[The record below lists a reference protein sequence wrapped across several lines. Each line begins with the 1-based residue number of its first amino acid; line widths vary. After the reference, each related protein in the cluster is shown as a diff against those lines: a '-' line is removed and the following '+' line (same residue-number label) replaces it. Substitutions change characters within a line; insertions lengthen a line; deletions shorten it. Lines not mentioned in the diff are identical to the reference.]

1 MLITSYSKNSS
12 STETVKV
19 AVTTWPVTYV
29 YSMSDLL
36 ITYGVAFLCA
46 LVCSAIGLH
55 AFYANGGSYQNV
67 FSTYFRA
74 TNDADLHSQVEV
86 GDMGADPL
94 PRLLA
99 QTRVTILG
107 IDDFGRPDKE
117 VAGPSSI
124 RPERVSIAEGE
135 TSSKSDRRDSEKE
148 RDLVNSLKNDA
159 AETSSL
165 AQGVVST
172 SQEFSSPRHSSD
184 VPTVEAQVSGVEG
197 YSVDVTA
204 SEADRVGH

>member
-1 MLITSYSKNSS
+1 
-12 STETVKV
+12 
-19 AVTTWPVTYV
+19 
-29 YSMSDLL
+29 
-36 ITYGVAFLCA
+36 
-46 LVCSAIGLH
+46 
-55 AFYANGGSYQNV
+55 
-67 FSTYFRA
+67 
-74 TNDADLHSQVEV
+74 
-86 GDMGADPL
+86 MGADPL